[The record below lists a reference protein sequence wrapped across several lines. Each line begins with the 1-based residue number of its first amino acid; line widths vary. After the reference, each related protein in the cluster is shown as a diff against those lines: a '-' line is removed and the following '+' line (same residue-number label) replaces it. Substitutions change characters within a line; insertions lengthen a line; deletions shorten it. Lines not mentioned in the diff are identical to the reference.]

1 MSSTPE
7 TRTAPD
13 AGSPLPEPQ
22 IGLGHFLPGGVLLA
36 AGVKGVSETYRGL
49 IEVDEARIVA
59 YVKLLHP
66 WEIFNE
72 ALGSVL
78 CQLVGLPTP
87 KPYLVLVER
96 EDYPQ
101 SPFLI
106 ASNAPRALA
115 FASQAMP
122 MQTLGRHVGLQTP
135 NALRELVSHWKEW
148 PDVLVFD
155 QWIANP
161 DRHSGNL
168 LVGGPGEIFLIDHG
182 FSFYRRNWTP
192 EQIEAAVSIVTA
204 RLWTEILQGVVT
216 LPERIAATGR
226 TQSAAVRYS
235 KIDSE
240 AAMVSTKVCQFLAPE
255 QVQALA
261 RVLQQRCTTAAGA
274 ICKVMGIPDL
284 ALGDNP

>member
-1 MSSTPE
+1 MTNTPASTP
-7 TRTAPD
+7 AP
-13 AGSPLPEPQ
+13 GVGQSMSMPQ
-22 IGLGHFLPGGVLLA
+22 LGVGHFLPGGVLLPT
-36 AGVKGVSETYRGL
+36 GVRGVSETYRGL
-49 IEVDEARIVA
+49 IEVDEDRIGA

-66 WEIFNE
+66 WELFNE

-87 KPYLVLVER
+87 KSYLVLVER

-101 SPFLI
+101 SPQLI
-106 ASNAPRALA
+106 ETNAPRALA
-115 FASQAMP
+115 FASHAMP

-135 NALRELVSHWKEW
+135 GALRELVSHWREW

-168 LVGGPGEIFLIDHG
+168 LVGGPGEIYLIDHG
-182 FSFYRRNWTP
+182 LSFYRRNWSP
-192 EQIEAAVSIVTA
+192 AQIEAAVSLVTTK
-204 RLWTEILQGVVT
+204 LWTDILQGVVT

-235 KIDSE
+235 KVDSE
-240 AAMVSTKVCQFLAPE
+240 AAMVTTKVCQFLTPE
-255 QVQALA
+255 HKRALA
-261 RVLQQRCTTAAGA
+261 QVLHKRCAASAGV
-274 ICKVMGIPDL
+274 ICNVMGIPG
-284 ALGDNP
+284 LGL

>member
-1 MSSTPE
+1 MTNTPAS
-7 TRTAPD
+7 AP
-13 AGSPLPEPQ
+13 APGIGKPMPTPQ
-22 IGLGHFLPGGVLLA
+22 LGVGHFLPGGVLLPT
-36 AGVKGVSETYRGL
+36 GVRGVSETYRGL
-49 IEVDEARIVA
+49 IEVGEDRIGA

-66 WEIFNE
+66 WELFNE

-87 KPYLVLVER
+87 RSYLVLVER

-101 SPFLI
+101 SRVLI
-106 ASNAPRALA
+106 ESNAPHTLA

-122 MQTLGRHVGLQTP
+122 MQTLGRHVGLKTP
-135 NALRELVSHWKEW
+135 DALRELVSHWREW

-182 FSFYRRNWTP
+182 LSFYRRNWSP
-192 EQIEAAVSIVTA
+192 AQIEAAVSLVTT

-235 KIDSE
+235 KVDSE
-240 AAMVSTKVCQFLAPE
+240 AAMVSTKVCRFLTPE
-255 QVQALA
+255 QTRALA
-261 RVLQQRCTTAAGA
+261 GVLQVRCAAAAGV
-274 ICKVMGIPDL
+274 ICNVMGIPG
-284 ALGDNP
+284 LGL